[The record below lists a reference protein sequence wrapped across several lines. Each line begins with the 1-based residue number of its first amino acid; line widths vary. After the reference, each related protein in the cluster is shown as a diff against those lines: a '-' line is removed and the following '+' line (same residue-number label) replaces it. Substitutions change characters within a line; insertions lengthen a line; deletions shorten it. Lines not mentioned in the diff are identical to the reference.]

1 MALTR
6 ITSELITD
14 GTISTDDLSSTTVT
28 SISGSSASSS
38 FSSRVTLVEA
48 GTTTKTLVS
57 SSAQIAS
64 DISGSFTAGTGLD
77 LSSGEFSVDVSD
89 FMANG
94 SNNRIITATGTD
106 AQNAEANLTFD
117 GSTLNVTG
125 DATIT
130 GTLTAQEVHTEFE
143 SASILFT
150 SGSTKFGDTIDD
162 THEVTGSMTMSG
174 SLTVNNGALTVENI
188 TIDSSDINNATGN
201 FTFSHNGTEKLRIT
215 SDKVMFSADAKVDAN
230 NSRDL
235 GASGARFK
243 DLYLAGNANVSKT
256 GSFGKILVDGDK
268 SSPAAPGLAFDND
281 TDTGLVWGGNNAIGI
296 VTGGTRHIEVRSNG
310 EVEFA
315 ENVGIGTT
323 DPDGRLDVRG
333 GNVNIDPD
341 NQTSQAVPHSLFIN
355 KDGDPTIGFAVRGN
369 GSGAS
374 YAMGVDDSD
383 SDKFKISTH
392 PTDIGTAANLVL
404 AIDTSRNVGIGTDA
418 PDSPLHVYASSND
431 LFRVQTDGVGVGDVN
446 PGTYAQ
452 FHVRGAGDTSVTGS
466 TFYDGYGDDNLAGN
480 PASHTMCL
488 QSTTTATRYMG
499 PSLIFRTKVG
509 TTLNTATVAGI
520 VGSLDETPGSGVEA
534 KGALRFFTSRE
545 YNYGPEFGTKMQEAM
560 YIDYAGRVGIGTN
573 NLGANLHVRTP
584 FAGSVASVKID
595 GDDGT
600 NDAGGMITLAYNTAG
615 KWNILSRNQTSVGSA
630 FALQIQDADG
640 NDGVYMNQ
648 NATSFTSNSDERMK
662 ENIVELESA
671 TDKLN
676 TLRCVNFTMK
686 HDSSGEKRIGLIA
699 QDVYK
704 VYPEATTGS
713 PDVEYSYDST
723 TTGSSHINAMGLQY
737 TELVAPMI
745 KAIQELSSQ
754 IGVLKAQISGS
765 SDFNSLKTSVS
776 GSN

>member
-1 MALTR
+1 
-6 ITSELITD
+6 
-14 GTISTDDLSSTTVT
+14 
-28 SISGSSASSS
+28 
-38 FSSRVTLVEA
+38 
-48 GTTTKTLVS
+48 
-57 SSAQIAS
+57 
-64 DISGSFTAGTGLD
+64 
-77 LSSGEFSVDVSD
+77 DVSD

-392 PTDIGTAANLVL
+392 PTDI
-404 AIDTSRNVGIGTDA
+404 
-418 PDSPLHVYASSND
+418 
-431 LFRVQTDGVGVGDVN
+431 
-446 PGTYAQ
+446 
-452 FHVRGAGDTSVTGS
+452 
-466 TFYDGYGDDNLAGN
+466 
-480 PASHTMCL
+480 
-488 QSTTTATRYMG
+488 
-499 PSLIFRTKVG
+499 
-509 TTLNTATVAGI
+509 
-520 VGSLDETPGSGVEA
+520 
-534 KGALRFFTSRE
+534 
-545 YNYGPEFGTKMQEAM
+545 
-560 YIDYAGRVGIGTN
+560 
-573 NLGANLHVRTP
+573 
-584 FAGSVASVKID
+584 
-595 GDDGT
+595 
-600 NDAGGMITLAYNTAG
+600 
-615 KWNILSRNQTSVGSA
+615 
-630 FALQIQDADG
+630 
-640 NDGVYMNQ
+640 
-648 NATSFTSNSDERMK
+648 
-662 ENIVELESA
+662 
-671 TDKLN
+671 
-676 TLRCVNFTMK
+676 
-686 HDSSGEKRIGLIA
+686 
-699 QDVYK
+699 
-704 VYPEATTGS
+704 
-713 PDVEYSYDST
+713 
-723 TTGSSHINAMGLQY
+723 
-737 TELVAPMI
+737 
-745 KAIQELSSQ
+745 
-754 IGVLKAQISGS
+754 
-765 SDFNSLKTSVS
+765 
-776 GSN
+776 

>member
-1 MALTR
+1 MGLTKF
-6 ITSELITD
+6 TEKLISD
-14 GTISTDDLSSTTVT
+14 SFKT
-28 SISGSSASSS
+28 SISGSDNAESASVST
-38 FSSRVTLVEA
+38 RL
-48 GTTTKTLVS
+48 TTAESELGNTLVS
-57 SSAQIAS
+57 SSV
-64 DISGSFTAGTGLD
+64 
-77 LSSGEFSVDVSD
+77 LSSPSQGTIRLATNGVNTDVDSGLQAGD
-89 FMANG
+89 
-94 SNNRIITATGTD
+94 SP
-106 AQNAEANLTFD
+106 TFA
-117 GSTLNVTG
+117 GG
-125 DATIT
+125 TIT
-130 GTLTAQEVHTEFE
+130 GNFTVGGTLTAQEVHTEFE
-143 SASILFT
+143 SASIIFT
-150 SGSTKFGDTIDD
+150 SGSTIFGNSSDD
-162 THEVTGSMTMSG
+162 VHNMTGSLNVSG
-174 SLTVNNGALTVENI
+174 SLFVKDGTLTVTDNVDFNGDLDVDGTTNLDVVDIDGAVDMASTLNVGGHLSASANISIIKSNAMLRLEESGGSKAYLFSGGAFTALRTVSNTPLQFGANYSSADTFFIGQNATTSSLQFKIGPIADNGDALITDGVDGGLYSVLTVKENGNTRFNLDFEGNGATNDLTLNSNSTNNI
-188 TIDSSDINNATGN
+188 
-201 FTFSHNGTEKLRIT
+201 L
-215 SDKVMFSADAKVDAN
+215 
-230 NSRDL
+230 
-235 GASGARFK
+235 
-243 DLYLAGNANVSKT
+243 
-256 GSFGKILVDGDK
+256 KIQPDGD
-268 SSPAAPGLAFDND
+268 
-281 TDTGLVWGGNNAIGI
+281 
-296 VTGGTRHIEVRSNG
+296 
-310 EVEFA
+310 
-315 ENVGIGTT
+315 
-323 DPDGRLDVRG
+323 
-333 GNVNIDPD
+333 
-341 NQTSQAVPHSLFIN
+341 
-355 KDGDPTIGFAVRGN
+355 
-369 GSGAS
+369 
-374 YAMGVDDSD
+374 
-383 SDKFKISTH
+383 
-392 PTDIGTAANLVL
+392 
-404 AIDTSRNVGIGTDA
+404 VGIGTDSPSGHVHTYSDERYMLYLESTYGTDRKYWFRNDGGTLQLGEGA
-418 PDSPLHVYASSND
+418 QGDSQVGFTFDTANKEFGIGTRSP
-431 LFRVQTDGVGVGDVN
+431 DGVLDCHYSGTSVFKVQSDGVAVGNVN

-595 GDDGT
+595 GDNGT
-600 NDAGGMITLAYNTAG
+600 NDAGGMLTLAYNTTA

-630 FALQIQDADG
+630 FSLQIQDADG

-704 VYPEATTGS
+704 VYPEVTTGS
-713 PDVEYSYDST
+713 PDVEYSYNSA